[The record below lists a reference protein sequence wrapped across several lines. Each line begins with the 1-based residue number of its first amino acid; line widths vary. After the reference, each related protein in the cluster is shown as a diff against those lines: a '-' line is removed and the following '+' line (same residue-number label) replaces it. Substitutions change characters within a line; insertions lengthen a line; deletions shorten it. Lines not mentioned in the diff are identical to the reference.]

1 MPVMV
6 EITTRS
12 GYRLRGE
19 LAIPERET
27 FFSHLKNTGT
37 LHFIPEGGDRVLLP
51 RWAIRNVRI
60 MIATEAGDFRVPE
73 NSTVYDHTREQVAL
87 ELRQIEETMRKHLM
101 VHLETHWVGAA
112 DARAI
117 ALRAVIEHVDGL
129 LKQIEEI

>member
-12 GYRLRGE
+12 GHRLRGE

-60 MIATEAGDFRVPE
+60 MIATEAGDSCVPE
-73 NSTVYDHTREQVAL
+73 RSTVYDQTREQVAL
-87 ELRQIEETMRKHLM
+87 ELRQIEESMKKHLIA
-101 VHLETHWVGAA
+101 HLEAHWEGAA

-117 ALRAVIEHVDGL
+117 ALRAVIEHVNSL
-129 LKQIEEI
+129 LKKIEEI